1 MNNNWKQERA
11 ERMIQQV
18 LITEHGQL
26 HTDSAKADREAKV
39 LEPN

>member
-26 HTDSAKADREAKV
+26 HTDREAKV